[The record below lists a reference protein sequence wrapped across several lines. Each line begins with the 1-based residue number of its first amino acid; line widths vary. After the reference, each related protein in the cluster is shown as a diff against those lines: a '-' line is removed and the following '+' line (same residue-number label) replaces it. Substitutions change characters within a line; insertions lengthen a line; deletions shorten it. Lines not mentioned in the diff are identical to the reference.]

1 MSLGVP
7 GRGIES
13 SSTSYRLLGVGLR
26 TEEVGGRGVLFE
38 SSSMVLFSSSIGI
51 TQNCVVVICDLQD
64 KDNRTNSK
72 THGEI
77 VDTVLLSKNGTLRP
91 NVLASNNM
99 VLCY

>member
-72 THGEI
+72 THGEMVL
-77 VDTVLLSKNGTLRP
+77 VDTVLLSKNGTLS
-91 NVLASNNM
+91 LG
-99 VLCY
+99 